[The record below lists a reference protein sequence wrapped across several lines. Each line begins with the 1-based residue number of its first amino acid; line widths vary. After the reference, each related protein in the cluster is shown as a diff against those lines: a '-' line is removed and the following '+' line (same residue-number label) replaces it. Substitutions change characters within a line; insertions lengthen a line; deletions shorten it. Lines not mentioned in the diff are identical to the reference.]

1 MKIVR
6 NGMEFELT
14 GDEMI
19 AAWMDVEKWRKIEEL
34 ERAIKNVYEE
44 ASAAKVREAAIKMYE
59 ELHS

>member
-14 GDEMI
+14 GEEMI
-19 AAWMDVEKWRKIEEL
+19 AAWQDVEKWRKIEEL
-34 ERAIKNVYEE
+34 EKAITNVCED
-44 ASAAKVREAAIKMYE
+44 APAAKVREAAIKMYE

>member
-14 GDEMI
+14 GEEMI
-19 AAWMDVEKWRKIEEL
+19 AAWQDVEKWRKIEEL
-34 ERAIKNVYEE
+34 ERAIANAHED
-44 ASAAKVREAAIKMYE
+44 APAAKVREAAIKMYE